1 MTNLVIVESPAK
13 CQKIQG
19 FLGSGWRVIASL
31 GHIRGLEHSLDF
43 LKNDFEPKYEFL
55 KEKAKAIKQLK
66 DEAAKAADIYLAAD
80 KDYEGEQIA
89 YSVCL
94 LLKLSPKTAKRIT
107 FTEITERAIKAAIA
121 APGTIDMNRVNT
133 QQARAVLDMMIGFTM
148 SPLLW
153 RYVAP
158 SLSAGRCQT
167 PAIRLVVERE
177 DQIAEFKASS
187 SWRLTGQWEHPTS
200 AFQFQAT
207 MEDELEDE
215 ESAVNYM
222 ENVHQTSE
230 GIVLSKEI
238 RNWQEHPPEPLIT
251 STLQQQSSALYSIN
265 PKNAMKIA
273 QRLYESGHI
282 TYHRT
287 DQAVMS
293 DEAKAEARKWVAD
306 NYGAEFVAPE
316 DLKTSLS
323 DSLKKRAA
331 KKPKAAAGGAGIDTG
346 SSDVLGTFPKSAAQE
361 AHEAI
366 RPTHMEVTTLEGAD
380 WSHYDRKV
388 YTLIW
393 QRAVQS
399 VMAPAQ
405 GETCKIRTQIADE
418 YDDAEF
424 TWLAQWRRT
433 TFEGWKRAGRVA
445 NIDDSESDNDTA
457 EEKEDDTWLK
467 ATAMEQGDKVC
478 WKSIKAEPKE
488 TRAQG
493 RYTEATLVRELEKHG
508 IGRPSTFASL
518 LSTIQDKNYV
528 ETKDIPAKEV
538 TVKEYLLAPFTW
550 PPTEKNLTKKVGA
563 EKNKLIPTDLGR
575 SVLSFILTHFEDLFN
590 YNFTA
595 KMEKRLDL
603 IAEGEEPW
611 KQVLRDMWASYKDRY
626 ETLLSKQSLK
636 PKDGEH
642 NEKVKEFSD
651 GLKAVQTKKGPLLL
665 IESDPVQFLG
675 WPTGVAFDKMTEEIA
690 LKFKETASAAKAG
703 EQIGEWNKKPIIKKK
718 GKFGEYLQSGETS
731 IPFRNDE
738 PLEKTIERLEAKA
751 SGSTGAIK
759 EFKEY
764 SIRTGQYGPYIM
776 KTSLKKPQFVSLP
789 KDVNPNTLTQK
800 EVETIFKLGLETK
813 KKWVK
818 KPAGGAGKN

>member
-1 MTNLVIVESPAK
+1 MVKLVIVESPAK

-19 FLGSGWRVIASL
+19 FLGTGWCVIATM
-31 GHIRGLEHSLDF
+31 GHIRALKPELDAIGLT
-43 LKNDFEPKYEFL
+43 NDFEPKYEFL
-55 KEKAKAIKQLK
+55 KEKAKAVKQLK
-66 DEAAKAADIYLAAD
+66 EAAAGATEIYLASD
-80 KDYEGEQIA
+80 DDREGEAISYA
-89 YSVCL
+89 VCI
-94 LLKLSPKTAKRIT
+94 LLKLNPKTTPRAV
-107 FTEITERAIKAAIA
+107 FHEITEKAIKAAVA
-121 APGTIDMNRVNT
+121 TPRLLDMNRVNA
-133 QQARAVLDMMIGFTM
+133 QQSRAILDMMIGFTM

-187 SWRLTGQWEHPTS
+187 SWALSGTWEHS
-200 AFQFQAT
+200 DSSFNFQAT

-222 ENVHQTSE
+222 ENIHQTPD

-238 RNWQEHPPEPLIT
+238 RPWQERPPEPLIT
-251 STLQQQSSALYSIN
+251 STLQQQASALYNIN
-265 PKNAMKIA
+265 PKNTMKIA
-273 QRLYESGHI
+273 QRLYEAGHI
-282 TYHRT
+282 TYMRT

-293 DEAKAEARKWVAD
+293 EEAKEEARKWVTD
-306 NYGAEFVAPE
+306 NYGAEFVAAPE
-316 DLKTSLS
+316 DSTTTEG
-323 DSLKKRAA
+323 LKKRVP
-331 KKPKAAAGGAGIDTG
+331 KKPSAKAKAAGGAGATEATE
-346 SSDVLGTFPKSAAQE
+346 VKAQE

-366 RPTHMEVTTLEGAD
+366 RPTHMELTALEGAD

-393 QRAVQS
+393 QRAIQS
-399 VMAPAQ
+399 VMSPAR
-405 GETCKIRTQIADE
+405 GEICRVRTQISDE

-424 TWLAQWRRT
+424 TWISQWRRT
-433 TFEGWKRAGRVA
+433 TFEGWKCAGKVA
-445 NIDDSESDNDTA
+445 NIDDDSASDNGEDTQTA
-457 EEKEDDTWLK
+457 ADKEWLK

-528 ETKDIPAKEV
+528 ETKDIPAKET
-538 TVKEYLLAPFTW
+538 TVKEYTLAPNTW
-550 PPTEKNLTKKVGA
+550 PPSQKDLKKKVGA
-563 EKNKLIPTDLGR
+563 EKNKLVPTDLGR
-575 SVLSFILTHFEDLFN
+575 SVLSFMLSHFEDLFN

-595 KMEKRLDL
+595 KMEKRLDA
-603 IAEGEEPW
+603 IADGEEPW
-611 KQVLRDMWASYKDRY
+611 KQVLRDMWESYKDRY
-626 ETLLSKQSLK
+626 ETLLAKQSLK
-636 PKDGEH
+636 PKEGETSA
-642 NEKVKEFSD
+642 KVKEFSD

-665 IESDPVQFLG
+665 IEGEPVKFLG

-690 LKFKETASAAKAG
+690 LKFKETAATTRTG
-703 EQIGEWNKKPIIKKK
+703 EQIGEWNGTPILKKK

-731 IPFRNDE
+731 IPFKHGE
-738 PLEKTIERLEAKA
+738 PMEKTIERLEAKA
-751 SGSTGAIK
+751 SGSTGPIK

-789 KDVNPNTLTQK
+789 KDVDPNTLSQK
-800 EVETIFKLGLETK
+800 EVEAIFKLGLETK
-813 KKWVK
+813 KKWGK
-818 KPAGGAGKN
+818 RPAGGAGKD